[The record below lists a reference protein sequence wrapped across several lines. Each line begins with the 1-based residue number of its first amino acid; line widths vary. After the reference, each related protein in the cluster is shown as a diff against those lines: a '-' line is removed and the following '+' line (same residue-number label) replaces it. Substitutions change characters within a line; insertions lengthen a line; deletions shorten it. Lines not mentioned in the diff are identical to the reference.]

1 MKKIIRP
8 ILVMVFISFIPW
20 AFADQPVVLDDIV
33 VTASRMAQRNYKVPA
48 NITVID
54 SQQIENSGAQNV
66 SDILKEAVGV
76 NIYDNSTA
84 KSSVID
90 IRGFGD
96 TASRNVLVLV
106 NDRKVNNVDI
116 SGPDLVQIPLEAV
129 ERIEVVR
136 GAGSVLYGDN
146 AVGGVV
152 NIITKKGKGDLKG
165 RAGVSNGSYDA
176 RSVDM
181 EVSGDKNHIS
191 YFGYSKYDD
200 ARGYRQNSDAL
211 TKDFNSR
218 LGYDLSDKL
227 SADVDVGWHE
237 DNQRLPGG
245 LTDSEIVALGRRG
258 TANPD
263 DYANTK
269 DRYLK
274 VGMDVKPWPEDIEWG
289 KFSVDFDYRN
299 RDVYDAFFSF
309 GEFSTKRN
317 IDTYGLTGKYVFDR
331 QVFNKDVNFV
341 TGVDYYDTSNDI
353 LGSGTN
359 VDDISI
365 FKKEI
370 GVFGY
375 AQYEALKDIYIN
387 AGTRYHQAE
396 YEFHQRNVVVDQSQR
411 PDVWS
416 STAGVRYDYAKGSN
430 VHFNAQQT
438 FRFLATDEW
447 YSTANFP
454 GFGITPGLNLNLDQ
468 QTGVQ
473 YETGIKHNFYDAV
486 IVSVTPYQMDQHNEI
501 FFDPVTFANS
511 NYDQTRRRG
520 VEVGQQTDLL
530 KFFSAGPLDKLEFD
544 SNYTYQDAEFLK
556 GTFDENLI
564 PLVPKHEA
572 NAILTVGFLKNYN
585 VSFIGHYVGSR
596 FAINDTANATSPVK
610 PHCLMDTKLT
620 YDRKYMEF
628 YVALNNIFDEQYYSY
643 ISKSTFSNTKSYFPA
658 PERNVTV
665 GMSVKF

>member
-1 MKKIIRP
+1 MKGLNIC
-8 ILVMVFISFIPW
+8 ILVFVLLPAGLAHAS
-20 AFADQPVVLDDIV
+20 APVDLDDIV
-33 VTASRMAQRNYKVPA
+33 ITPSRMAQRNYKVAA
-48 NITVID
+48 NVTVID
-54 SQQIENSGAQNV
+54 SQQIENSNAQTV
-66 SDILKEAVGV
+66 SDILKEALGV
-76 NIYDNSTA
+76 SVYDNSTA

-106 NDRKVNNVDI
+106 NDRKINNVDI

-129 ERIEVVR
+129 ERIEVIR

-165 RAGVSNGSYDA
+165 RAGVQYGSYAA
-176 RSVDM
+176 RSADV
-181 EVSGDKNHIS
+181 ELSGEKNHIS

-200 ARGYRQNSDAL
+200 ARGYRANSDAL
-211 TKDFNSR
+211 NKDFNTR

-227 SADVDVGWHE
+227 STDLDVGWHE

-245 LTDSEIVALGRRG
+245 LTDSQLVSQGRRG

-263 DYANTK
+263 DFADTK
-269 DRYLK
+269 DRYVK
-274 VGMDVKPWPEDIEWG
+274 VGFDVKPWPEDLEWG

-317 IDTYGLTGKYVFDR
+317 IDTYGLTGKYVFD
-331 QVFNKDVNFV
+331 QQIFNKDVNFV
-341 TGVDYYDTSNDI
+341 TGVDYYDTTNDI
-353 LGSGTN
+353 LGSGSN
-359 VDDISI
+359 VDDITI
-365 FKKEI
+365 LKKEI
-370 GVFGY
+370 GIFGY
-375 AQYEALKDIYIN
+375 AQYEALDDIYVN

-396 YEFHQRNVVVDQSQR
+396 YEFHQRNVVVDQTQR

-416 STAGVRYDYAKGSN
+416 STAGIRYDYAKGSN

-473 YETGIKHNFYDAV
+473 LEAGIKHNLHDAV
-486 IVSVTPYQMDQHNEI
+486 IVSVTPYQMDLHNEI

-511 NYDQTRRRG
+511 NYDKTRRRG
-520 VEVGQQTDLL
+520 VEIGQQTDLL
-530 KFFSAGPLDKLEFD
+530 KFFSVEQFDRLEFD
-544 SNYTYQDAEFLK
+544 TNYTYQDAEFLK
-556 GTFDENLI
+556 GVFDGKII

-572 NAILTVGFLKNYN
+572 NASLTVGFLKNYN
-585 VSFIGHYVGSR
+585 VSLIGHYVGER
-596 FAINDTANATSPVK
+596 FAINDTSNATSAIK
-610 PHCLMDTKLT
+610 PYYLMDTKLS
-620 YDRKYMEF
+620 YDRKYMEV

-643 ISKSTFSNTKSYFPA
+643 VSKSTFSSTKSYFPA